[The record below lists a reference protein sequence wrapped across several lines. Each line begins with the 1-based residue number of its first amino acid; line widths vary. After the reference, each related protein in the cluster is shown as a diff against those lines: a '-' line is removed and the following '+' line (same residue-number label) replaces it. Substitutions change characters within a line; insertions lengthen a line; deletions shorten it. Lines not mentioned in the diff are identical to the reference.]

1 MVLPPLVH
9 HREGARHAN
18 LVCRPDFDGVD
29 CAGDRD
35 LRRRAAAVE
44 HQQPIWTG
52 HRSRAAAGPR
62 AKRDRSEERAAAAP
76 IRAAPADERS
86 RAPPEAL
93 DAVLLRLHLLCVADD
108 LVAVR
113 RAAAGIAEG
122 LPGSAILRL
131 VPGVAGGGDVFLD
144 S

>member
-35 LRRRAAAVE
+35 LRRR
-44 HQQPIWTG
+44 
-52 HRSRAAAGPR
+52 AAGPR